1 MSSPTIGQFHRA
13 TRTGLAV
20 ILVLILAAI
29 PGACRPRQQVEGEAA
44 PEFVLPDLAGN
55 QVSLSSLRG
64 RPIVLTFWGTT

>member
-1 MSSPTIGQFHRA
+1 MSSPASGLFHRA
-13 TRTGLAV
+13 TTTGLAI

-29 PGACRPRQQVEGEAA
+29 PGACRPRQQVEEEAA

-64 RPIVLTFWGTT
+64 EPVVLTFWGTT